1 MYRIWIVCKYSIECF
16 SVTEQQKGI
25 LRSIRNLENW
35 QESESISLFAVI
47 LEFLGTQKIPYG
59 TEDPERSNTRLTAN
73 NQHDNLDHTP
83 IFKRTDKT

>member
-1 MYRIWIVCKYSIECF
+1 MICLLVALNVVVFTK
-16 SVTEQQKGI
+16 QQNGI
-25 LRSIRNLENW
+25 IRSIRNFENLG
-35 QESESISLFAVI
+35 SEPISLFAVI

-83 IFKRTDKT
+83 IYKRTDKT

>member
-1 MYRIWIVCKYSIECF
+1 MICLLVALNVVVFTK
-16 SVTEQQKGI
+16 QQNGI
-25 LRSIRNLENW
+25 IRSIRNFENLG
-35 QESESISLFAVI
+35 SEPISLFAVI

-59 TEDPERSNTRLTAN
+59 TEDPERSNTRLIAN